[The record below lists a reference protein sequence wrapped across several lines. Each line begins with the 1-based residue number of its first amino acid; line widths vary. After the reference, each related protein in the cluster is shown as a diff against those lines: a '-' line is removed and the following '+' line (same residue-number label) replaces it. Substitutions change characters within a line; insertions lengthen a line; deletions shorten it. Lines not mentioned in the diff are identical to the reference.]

1 MEDGQLHEF
10 LDAVGQ
16 RYTPAI
22 PDEVIAYYLESVG
35 FTTDDPRIIRMV
47 ALVAQ
52 KFVLDVAHD
61 AKLFHQHRLNGHT
74 SSVHSDKVSL
84 TMEDLAASLREYGV
98 NLSKPE
104 YFCDSASTL
113 QSVGSAPSATAGK
126 PPTKK

>member
-16 RYTPAI
+16 RYAPAI
-22 PDEVIAYYLESVG
+22 PDEVVAYYLESVG

-61 AKLFHQHRLNGHT
+61 AKLFHEHRVNGQAGNVT
-74 SSVHSDKVSL
+74 SDNLTL

-113 QSVGSAPSATAGK
+113 QTVGTPSAVPGK
-126 PPTKK
+126 AIKK